1 MSALPCPEG
10 GGAQHNKL
18 CKLASGQMP
27 QHSKAM
33 PGCNRRLLPQ
43 PVQVQGCDRRSLP
56 ACTTCCAALPR
67 PLGRG
72 AQTYVHRL
80 LRVAAKREGRRK
92 LLRVGTKSQNREYSS
107 VGRALPLQGR
117 GQGFESLYFHPSIQ
131 HSQTICFA
139 PEEGVATP
147 TVGRQPGDECRQVKD
162 RDFLIER
169 NRCDQKII
177 LLLLL

>member
-1 MSALPCPEG
+1 MPPSGRAFARSPSITKLRVAACRRMSL
-10 GGAQHNKL
+10 HNKL
-18 CKLASGQMP
+18 CKLVDISP
-27 QHSKAM
+27 
-33 PGCNRRLLPQ
+33 

-107 VGRALPLQGR
+107 VGRALPLQG
-117 GQGFESLYFHPSIQ
+117 
-131 HSQTICFA
+131 
-139 PEEGVATP
+139 
-147 TVGRQPGDECRQVKD
+147 
-162 RDFLIER
+162 
-169 NRCDQKII
+169 
-177 LLLLL
+177 

>member
-56 ACTTCCAALPR
+56 ACTTCCAEQLVDECLPCPAPPCPAQR
-67 PLGRG
+67 AGRG
-72 AQTYVHRL
+72 
-80 LRVAAKREGRRK
+80 
-92 LLRVGTKSQNREYSS
+92 
-107 VGRALPLQGR
+107 RA
-117 GQGFESLYFHPSIQ
+117 GQGSAAQ
-131 HSQTICFA
+131 HNKLCKLAIACTSA
-139 PEEGVATP
+139 
-147 TVGRQPGDECRQVKD
+147 
-162 RDFLIER
+162 
-169 NRCDQKII
+169 
-177 LLLLL
+177 